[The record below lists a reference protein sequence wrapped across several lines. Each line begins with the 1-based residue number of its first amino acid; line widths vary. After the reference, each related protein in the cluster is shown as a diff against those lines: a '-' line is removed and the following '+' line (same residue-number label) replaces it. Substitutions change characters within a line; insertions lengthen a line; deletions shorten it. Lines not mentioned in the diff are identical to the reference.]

1 MIISLNEL
9 VSQQVISEDSSGRK
23 IFKEAFTT
31 KEILV
36 NSANIVT
43 VREADQNTQARLR
56 DSGLSGTTFSSVFLN
71 RGGVNSTEVLVL
83 ESPAEIK
90 RRLNQTKV
98 LLND

>member
-9 VSQQVISEDSSGRK
+9 VSQQVITEDSSGRK
-23 IFKEAFTT
+23 VFKETFST

-36 NSANIVT
+36 NTDNIVT
-43 VREADQNTQARLR
+43 VREADRALQERIKE
-56 DSGLSGTTFSSVFLN
+56 SGFIGAAFSSVYLN

-83 ESPAEIK
+83 ETPNEIK
-90 RRLNQTKV
+90 RRLNQKV